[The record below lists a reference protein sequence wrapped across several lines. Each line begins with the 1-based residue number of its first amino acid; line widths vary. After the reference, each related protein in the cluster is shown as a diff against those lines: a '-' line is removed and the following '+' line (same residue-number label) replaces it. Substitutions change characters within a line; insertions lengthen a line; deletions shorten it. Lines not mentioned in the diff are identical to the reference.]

1 MDRNGNQLF
10 ARLFRNLCCQNS
22 RPTTQSSSIRFYAI
36 VILHRIELLERA
48 LPSFNCFKLCRP
60 NVMIDLIVMCL
71 NTGADGGGDLIT
83 DGKNYC
89 EPFGNS

>member
-1 MDRNGNQLF
+1 
-10 ARLFRNLCCQNS
+10 
-22 RPTTQSSSIRFYAI
+22 
-36 VILHRIELLERA
+36 
-48 LPSFNCFKLCRP
+48 
-60 NVMIDLIVMCL
+60 MIDLIVMCL